1 MSAAVSKVAATRGTP
16 LPGKRG
22 HPVVN
27 VSTSTISHTAQSR
40 DFPFQR
46 LKHFAWAVR
55 FTSAGREQ
63 QCDRASLPTQVSRQR
78 PPKPLLAGSPSA
90 PLGSA
95 PTPDCAVS
103 DRAALVS
110 PAKQVVSGS
119 WRPACTTAPGRT
131 KLRSHPASH
140 GRGCLP
146 TKRRRPTAMELRCVA
161 TNPGVRSAAR
171 AREAHSL
178 SGK

>member
-63 QCDRASLPTQVSRQR
+63 QCDRAF
-78 PPKPLLAGSPSA
+78 
-90 PLGSA
+90 
-95 PTPDCAVS
+95 
-103 DRAALVS
+103 AAD
-110 PAKQVVSGS
+110 
-119 WRPACTTAPGRT
+119 
-131 KLRSHPASH
+131 
-140 GRGCLP
+140 
-146 TKRRRPTAMELRCVA
+146 
-161 TNPGVRSAAR
+161 PGVAATPTHTIPGWIPFGATR
-171 AREAHSL
+171 FRPYPRLCLIGSGGVGVTSEA
-178 SGK
+178 SGLW